1 MSTQPFC
8 HWHRECVEPVIRGML
23 IGQMATSRT
32 CTILFTDLVGSTELR
47 SRLGDDAFDD
57 RRRGHDRLIVDAL
70 ARHDGELVKHEGDGV
85 MAVFASAADA
95 LSCAITVQQGAR
107 T

>member
-1 MSTQPFC
+1 MGLT
-8 HWHRECVEPVIRGML
+8 V
-23 IGQMATSRT
+23 ASRT

-47 SRLGDDAFDD
+47 GRLGDDAFDA
-57 RRRGHDRLIVDAL
+57 RRRGHDRLIGDAL

-95 LSCAITVQQGAR
+95 LSCAISVQQGIGRERGRVGRAVR
-107 T
+107 RPRWRERG